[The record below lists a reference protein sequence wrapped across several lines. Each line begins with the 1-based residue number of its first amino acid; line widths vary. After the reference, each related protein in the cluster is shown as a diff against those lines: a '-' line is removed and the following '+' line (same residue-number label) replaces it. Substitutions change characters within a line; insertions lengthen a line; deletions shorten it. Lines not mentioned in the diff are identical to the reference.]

1 MPLAARSARAARA
14 SPAAH
19 GNPRTPSA
27 PAASRA
33 SIAPREIFGSDK
45 LSARTSVQNEAI
57 YVVIPLRVD
66 RSICGMQAVLRI
78 SFPVERN
85 RPTPP
90 GPDRVVPLAL
100 PPGEG
105 DHLFLFGC
113 QWQPSQ
119 PLFTAGGRPLHP
131 RCGLRPRKPGCS
143 TGLRPTCGGRVWDA
157 RQGIPT
163 LRRNPIR
170 LVGLVPPE
178 IGISRSC
185 KAQAAHPECHGPV
198 YAGVSAA
205 SVISALTS
213 RRGHRNLK
221 RRWIGLGPGG
231 PPRRAWTGESCR
243 CRTWGT
249 GRRRGSPSR
258 TGRR

>member
-33 SIAPREIFGSDK
+33 SIVPREIFGSDK
-45 LSARTSVQNEAI
+45 LSARTSVQNEPI

-78 SFPVERN
+78 SFTVERN

-90 GPDRVVPLAL
+90 GPDRVIPLAL

-113 QWQPSQ
+113 LAPFP
-119 PLFTAGGRPLHP
+119 PLFAAGGRP
-131 RCGLRPRKPGCS
+131 
-143 TGLRPTCGGRVWDA
+143 PT
-157 RQGIPT
+157 PT
-163 LRRNPIR
+163 LRRNPLR

-178 IGISRSC
+178 IGIPRSC

-198 YAGVSAA
+198 YAGVRAA
-205 SVISALTS
+205 SVICALTS
-213 RRGHRNLK
+213 PRAPPETSRGVGQDQVQEGHGA
-221 RRWIGLGPGG
+221 GLGQGRVAVAALGGLDAGGAARLARAGADRVPGG
-231 PPRRAWTGESCR
+231 G
-243 CRTWGT
+243 
-249 GRRRGSPSR
+249 
-258 TGRR
+258 

>member
-1 MPLAARSARAARA
+1 VRA

-45 LSARTSVQNEAI
+45 LSAGTSVQNEPI

-78 SFPVERN
+78 SFTVERN

-119 PLFTAGGRPLHP
+119 PLFTVGDDCLLRGDGPHTPMRPSAA
-131 RCGLRPRKPGCS
+131 KPACS
-143 TGLRPTCGGRVWDA
+143 TGLR
-157 RQGIPT
+157 
-163 LRRNPIR
+163 
-170 LVGLVPPE
+170 
-178 IGISRSC
+178 SM
-185 KAQAAHPECHGPV
+185 
-198 YAGVSAA
+198 
-205 SVISALTS
+205 
-213 RRGHRNLK
+213 
-221 RRWIGLGPGG
+221 
-231 PPRRAWTGESCR
+231 
-243 CRTWGT
+243 
-249 GRRRGSPSR
+249 
-258 TGRR
+258 